1 MLTTVDSYIRDL
13 MDAITEI
20 KMENCTNII
29 ILADHGMSNRTCDLN
44 IVLSEVRKCCFFY
57 LYFVLDVLEPFRV
70 ALN

>member
-44 IVLSEVRKCCFFY
+44 IVLSEVRKCCFFIY
-57 LYFVLDVLEPFRV
+57 ILFLMYWSHFGLP
-70 ALN
+70 